1 MIDFSSLRSKT
12 PSEKLEDHKRM
23 LLELEKEEKEYSE
36 FITDAVAC
44 PKLNDWERR
53 FIASLHAGYSR
64 KMVTRFEELSSKQAA
79 IAKSIKRKIYAVG

>member
-1 MIDFSSLRSKT
+1 MVDFSSLRSRT

-36 FITDAVAC
+36 FITDAVSS
-44 PKLNDWERR
+44 PKLNDWERT

-64 KMVTRFEELSSKQAA
+64 KMVTRFEELSSKQAV
-79 IAKSIKRKIYAVG
+79 IARRIRTKIYAVG